1 MGKNVTRFLPPTFP
15 FRLLTSDFPPAQP
28 RRVTVF
34 PSQARHSDPNKLYG
48 RLFRQSHNNLR
59 RVLGEKSPCR
69 PVVTYLS
76 FDREQR
82 KKTRLSWVE
91 SLIGTFTLRAH
102 FKNGWPHKSED
113 NANQ

>member
-1 MGKNVTRFLPPTFP
+1 LCRTG
-15 FRLLTSDFPPAQP
+15 
-28 RRVTVF
+28 
-34 PSQARHSDPNKLYG
+34 
-48 RLFRQSHNNLR
+48 

-91 SLIGTFTLRAH
+91 SLIGTFTVRVD
-102 FKNGWPHKSED
+102 FKNGSAT
-113 NANQ
+113 NRRIM

>member
-1 MGKNVTRFLPPTFP
+1 MCRTG
-15 FRLLTSDFPPAQP
+15 
-28 RRVTVF
+28 
-34 PSQARHSDPNKLYG
+34 
-48 RLFRQSHNNLR
+48 

-91 SLIGTFTLRAH
+91 SLIGTFTVRVD
-102 FKNGWPHKSED
+102 FKNGSAT
-113 NANQ
+113 NRRIM